1 MPVRERKAFQAATSA
16 ILLATLSVTA
26 AFALVFYVLKQ
37 LALEAMHLHL
47 HLLPEHA
54 ATTHAAKNEF
64 ENV

>member
-1 MPVRERKAFQAATSA
+1 MPVRERKAFQAVTSA

-26 AFALVFYVLKQ
+26 AFALVFYVLQQ
-37 LALEAMHLHL
+37 LALEAMHL